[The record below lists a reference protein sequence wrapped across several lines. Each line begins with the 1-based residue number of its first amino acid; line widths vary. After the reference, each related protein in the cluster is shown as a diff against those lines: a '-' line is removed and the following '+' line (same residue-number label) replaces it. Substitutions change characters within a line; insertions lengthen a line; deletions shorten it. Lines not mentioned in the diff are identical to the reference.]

1 MENSTNNFEA
11 EILEAIEFHSEETDF
26 KLDNEELLKSWI
38 YSTLIYESKELSN
51 INIIFCSDGYLH
63 RMNVEYLNHD
73 TLTDVI
79 TFPYSD
85 PKETEIEGDIFISI
99 DRVRENAQKFSVSLN
114 TELYRVIIH
123 GVLHLIGY
131 QDKTPE
137 KKKIM
142 TSKEDEYLGKISH

>member
-1 MENSTNNFEA
+1 MENSINNFEA
-11 EILEAIEFHSEETDF
+11 DIYEAIEFHSEETDF
-26 KLDNEELLKSWI
+26 KLDNEDLLKSWI

-99 DRVRENAQKFSVSLN
+99 DRVSENAQKFSVSLN

-131 QDKTPE
+131 QDKTPA